1 MIEIAVDNGTVKRQE
16 ESLFQP
22 VSEVALGPIFLGDV
36 PSHRDQPASTREVT
50 GFVGCIRELQVN
62 NKDIYIAGEAL
73 GGRNIHN
80 CDTPVCQHL
89 PCRNGGTCV
98 SDAEDWFCE
107 CPPLYSGRLCQ
118 FTACEWSPCGH
129 GATCIPKSHQE
140 AVCLCPYGR
149 QGLLCDDAI
158 NITRARFSGN
168 DEFGYTSFIA
178 YSSIPSLSVYYEFQ
192 LKLTFADRASALK
205 DNLILFSGQK
215 GQGID
220 GDDFLV
226 LGVRNGRIV
235 HKFNLGS
242 GVGTMVSDRLNREID
257 IHTVNFG
264 RSKRTGWLKV
274 DGQRNRTGSSP
285 GHLAGLNAQSQVF
298 VGGYNEYTPEL
309 LPLGSRFRNGF
320 QE

>member
-22 VSEVALGPIFLGDV
+22 VSEVALGPIFLGDI

-264 RSKRTGWLKV
+264 RSKRTGWLKTAIL
-274 DGQRNRTGSSP
+274 G
-285 GHLAGLNAQSQVF
+285 VF
-298 VGGYNEYTPEL
+298 SL
-309 LPLGSRFRNGF
+309 LIH
-320 QE
+320 